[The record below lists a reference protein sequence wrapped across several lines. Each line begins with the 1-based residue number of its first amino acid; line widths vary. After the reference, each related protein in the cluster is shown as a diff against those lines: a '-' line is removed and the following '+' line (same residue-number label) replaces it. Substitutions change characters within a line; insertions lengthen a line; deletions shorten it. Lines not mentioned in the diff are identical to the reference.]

1 MPPKRAPGPV
11 ESQPNATTFYWAD
24 DEKIPL
30 TPSTQYLAVR
40 GAGAAES
47 VAKSLSTFAAPATTL
62 DFPEYN
68 LSVVAVPPGATRAA
82 RASTLESAR
91 SMIAGAADVDGT
103 PTVYEPTEAAHAEA
117 LVPVGEVI
125 ARFDRTL
132 SNDQVEALLR
142 QHGLTI
148 MKRDYPEPGAMLLR
162 TESDEGAIAAA
173 NALHEAAG
181 VQYAQPNFVR
191 LQPRLDNIDLH
202 EPTTSMPPADVGSY
216 RLPDT
221 SVGGPDDV
229 SLKAVTVE
237 APRSVTAQ
245 PTAPTSP
252 GALAFSDPGFP
263 SQWALQ
269 KIGAPDAWA
278 YTMGN
283 PSILVAIIDEGC
295 DLAHEDISYALPGYN
310 ALDGTNNPQPNGND
324 AHGTACAGIVAMRA
338 NNARGGIGVAPN
350 CRVLPIKIARGV
362 AGGWFTTD
370 AILADGIRTA
380 VNRGAS
386 VLSNSWGGGAPS
398 TVVTNAFKYG
408 QTNGRGGRGCAITA
422 AAGNAEVRDVIYPA
436 ELSPTIPG
444 MLAVGASNQ
453 WDQRKSPTSLDG
465 ETWWGSS
472 YGPELDVVAPGV
484 KIYTTDITG
493 GPGYAGGN
501 YVPNF
506 NGTSSATP
514 HVAGLAALILSVD
527 PSLRSWEVE
536 DIIKLS
542 ALDLGTPGRDEQF
555 GFGRIN
561 AKRAVEA
568 ARILGFEL
576 AVGVQFLGVGR
587 ECFMRLNAR
596 VYNLGINAVR
606 LDSLVI
612 TSHTPDWSSQVDRIE
627 LRPTPGGVMLPRSTN
642 DVRLNNVLLRA
653 NGNQSA
659 WSYRWSA
666 SWTFTFWRPGS
677 PLFPLAGAM
686 PQGEFPLDES
696 TAQQGSG
703 GGQGQADK
711 PASVV
716 QRPDESLSAL
726 GPLGGRLS
734 EFSDGRTQA
743 AELPKDEITI
753 DRKSRA
759 ITITIR

>member
-1 MPPKRAPGPV
+1 MPSKRTASPT
-11 ESQPNATTFYWAD
+11 ENQSNATTFYWAD

-30 TPSTQYLAVR
+30 TPSNQYLAVR
-40 GAGAAES
+40 GAAAAHT
-47 VAKSLSTFAAPATTL
+47 VARSLSTFATPATTL

-68 LSVVAVPPGATRAA
+68 LSVVAVPPGATPSA
-82 RASTLESAR
+82 RAGVFENAR
-91 SMIAGAADVDGT
+91 AMIASAADVEGT
-103 PTVYEPTEAAHAEA
+103 PTVYEPAVVAHVEA

-125 ARFDRTL
+125 ARFEPSL
-132 SNDQVEALLR
+132 SDDQIDSLLR
-142 QHGLTI
+142 QVGLTI
-148 MKRDYPEPGAMLLR
+148 IRHDYPEPGALLLR
-162 TESDEGAIAAA
+162 AESDEGAISAA
-173 NALHEAAG
+173 NALHDMPG
-181 VQYAQPNFVR
+181 VEFAQPNFVR
-191 LQPRLDNIDLH
+191 LQPRLDVQLQ
-202 EPTTSMPPADVGSY
+202 EPVTPMTPADFGTY
-216 RLPDT
+216 RLPET
-221 SVGGPDDV
+221 SVPELDDISLQASPFDAVRFPTEQPSAPAAPGP
-229 SLKAVTVE
+229 
-237 APRSVTAQ
+237 
-245 PTAPTSP
+245 
-252 GALAFSDPGFP
+252 LAFSDPGFG
-263 SQWALQ
+263 SQWGLQ

-283 PSILVAIIDEGC
+283 PSILVAVIDEGC
-295 DLAHEDISYALPGYN
+295 DIAHEDISYALPGYN

-350 CRVLPIKIARGV
+350 CRVLPVKIARGV
-362 AGGWFTTD
+362 AGGWFTSD

-408 QTNGRGGRGCAITA
+408 QTNGRGGRGCAMLA
-422 AAGNAEVRDVIYPA
+422 ASGNREVRDVIYPA

-493 GPGYAGGN
+493 GPGYAGGH

-514 HVAGLAALILSVD
+514 HAAGVAALVLSID
-527 PSLRSWEVE
+527 PALRSWEVE
-536 DIIKLS
+536 DIIKLTS
-542 ALDLGTPGRDEQF
+542 LDLGTPGRDEQF
-555 GFGRIN
+555 GFGRVN

-568 ARILGFEL
+568 ARILGFEI
-576 AVGVQFLGVGR
+576 AIGVQFLGGGR
-587 ECFMRLNAR
+587 ECYMRLNAR
-596 VYNLGINAVR
+596 VNNPGINALR

-612 TSHTPDWSSQVDRIE
+612 TSHTPDWSAQIDRIE
-627 LRPTPGGVMLPRSTN
+627 LVPNPGGVMQPRSTN

-653 NGNQSA
+653 NGNQAS
-659 WSYRWSA
+659 WSYRWAA
-666 SWTFTFWRPGS
+666 SWTFTYWRPAS
-677 PLFPLAGAM
+677 PVFPLGSALQ
-686 PQGEFPLDES
+686 QGEIALDQAS
-696 TAQQGSG
+696 AQQSSG
-703 GGQGQADK
+703 NAKGQAEKAAAVSRNNGD
-711 PASVV
+711 S
-716 QRPDESLSAL
+716 QQGM
-726 GPLGGRLS
+726 GPLGGRLG
-734 EFSDGRTQA
+734 EYTEGRAQTQ
-743 AELPKDEITI
+743 EPPRDEITI
-753 DRKSRA
+753 DRKTRG